1 MLAVHVEKQWCTHPP
16 MRGEDVDPY
25 YVSLTDGI
33 SGAAGFTGPHR
44 IDHVDGGGGD
54 MRGGAWNVAARGGG
68 GIFVVAAFDALA

>member
-1 MLAVHVEKQWCTHPP
+1 
-16 MRGEDVDPY
+16 MRSEDVDPY

-44 IDHVDGGGGD
+44 IDHADGGGGD